1 MNKLSLEKDEL
12 LLRYLDSELNKEDR
26 LQIEAE
32 LEASELLRS
41 RLDELKA
48 VNLFLLQKASLESP
62 SKNFTQKVM
71 SGLDAKLTT
80 SFSPRQGV
88 LLLLGTIVASGI
100 ALALLSAGVFDA
112 PTVPLVLD
120 SPLKNNWFNIPS
132 ISIPF
137 NGKILIN
144 GILILNLGL
153 ALVLLDRT
161 ILKPIFQKRVSA
173 GL

>member
-1 MNKLSLEKDEL
+1 MNKLSQEKEEL
-12 LLRYLDSELNKEDR
+12 LLRYLDSELDKDER
-26 LQIEAE
+26 HQ
-32 LEASELLRS
+32 LESELQTSEVLQN
-41 RLDELKA
+41 RLDKLKA

-71 SGLDAKLTT
+71 SGLDAKLTS
-80 SFSPRQGV
+80 SFSPRQGL

-112 PTVPLVLD
+112 PTVPLVVD
-120 SPLKNNWFNIPS
+120 APLKNNWFNFPS
-132 ISIPF
+132 FSIPF

-153 ALVLLDRT
+153 ALILLDRT